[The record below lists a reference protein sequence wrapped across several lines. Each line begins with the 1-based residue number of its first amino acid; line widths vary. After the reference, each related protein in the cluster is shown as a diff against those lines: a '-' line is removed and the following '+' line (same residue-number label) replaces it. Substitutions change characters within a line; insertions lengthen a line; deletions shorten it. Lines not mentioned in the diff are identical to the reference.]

1 MDSTA
6 VNFNALATVDDSSCV
21 YPSILTVTTTVCN
34 GAQQVRMT
42 GPWWNWDPNAG
53 PIAIDNGNGTWTFTF
68 NPAPTANMEYLLVVD
83 GVQENLVASNTA
95 TNNWSCTPIT
105 DYWSYANRQWL
116 LGSGNVTNVY
126 GTCDSCIVSV
136 PGCMDSTATNYNPLA
151 TVNDS
156 SCTYPDCNGV
166 VNGTA
171 LVDSCGVCQS
181 AYIYNFITHVPTF
194 VTNAN
199 ILIPGI
205 DYNPS
210 QEIVVMP
217 NDPTSPLWNSTCKG
231 CTNPLACN
239 YDSTAIVDDGSCLT
253 IYGCIDSTATNY
265 NPLATCDDNSCTYPS
280 TCNSPQP
287 TGFSVTDITHDR
299 AKVNWADANTST
311 CMVDMYRVQYRVQG
325 TNTWSQ
331 KTAMGSG
338 LCQFGLTTTN
348 KRLWNLTPSTT
359 YEYRVKAWYCGTSA
373 STWSP
378 ISTFSTLDECADVVN
393 FAVSTPTNTRATFTW
408 SAPSTPYSF
417 VRIKLRVDTVG
428 STWLTAGGF
437 GVMYPAPTVN
447 KNGLVAGES
456 YRASSRTWCDPNG
469 GAYKA
474 LTWSPFIFWTQ
485 PGGSIRLADSE
496 NAAITDLSV
505 YPNPSR
511 DIFNVTFVS
520 DEVQNLDISITN
532 VVGEAVYSADL
543 EQFVGQFTK
552 EVSLATYPKGIYFLH
567 VTTDKG
573 VVIKKLTLQ

>member
-1 MDSTA
+1 
-6 VNFNALATVDDSSCV
+6 
-21 YPSILTVTTTVCN
+21 
-34 GAQQVRMT
+34 
-42 GPWWNWDPNAG
+42 
-53 PIAIDNGNGTWTFTF
+53 
-68 NPAPTANMEYLLVVD
+68 
-83 GVQENLVASNTA
+83 
-95 TNNWSCTPIT
+95 
-105 DYWSYANRQWL
+105 
-116 LGSGNVTNVY
+116 
-126 GTCDSCIVSV
+126 
-136 PGCMDSTATNYNPLA
+136 
-151 TVNDS
+151 
-156 SCTYPDCNGV
+156 
-166 VNGTA
+166 
-171 LVDSCGVCQS
+171 
-181 AYIYNFITHVPTF
+181 
-194 VTNAN
+194 
-199 ILIPGI
+199 
-205 DYNPS
+205 
-210 QEIVVMP
+210 
-217 NDPTSPLWNSTCKG
+217 
-231 CTNPLACN
+231 
-239 YDSTAIVDDGSCLT
+239 
-253 IYGCIDSTATNY
+253 
-265 NPLATCDDNSCTYPS
+265 
-280 TCNSPQP
+280 
-287 TGFSVTDITHDR
+287 
-299 AKVNWADANTST
+299 
-311 CMVDMYRVQYRVQG
+311 MVDMYRVQYRVQG
-325 TNTWSQ
+325 TNNWTQ

-393 FAVSTPTNTRATFTW
+393 FSVTSPLTTRATFTW

-437 GVMYPAPTVN
+437 GVMYPTLTRN

-456 YRASSRTWCDPNG
+456 YRASSRTWCNPNG

-552 EVSLATYPKGIYFLH
+552 EVSLATYPKGVYILH
-567 VTTDKG
+567 VTTHKG
-573 VVIKKLTLQ
+573 VVTKKLTLQ